1 MQTTKENKN
10 ELNKIISKP
19 AIHCGCAHTH
29 LILKREIF
37 DAIFV
42 SIYNAILK
50 TNLCGF
56 MT

>member
-50 TNLCGF
+50 TNLCEILI
-56 MT
+56 